1 MRSVLTKGSQH
12 QSQLWQGS
20 VLVPKM
26 VLRREEGLSPS
37 QEAH

>member
-20 VLVPKM
+20 VM
-26 VLRREEGLSPS
+26 EEGLSPS